1 VSVEQ
6 FVDVIE
12 KLTEYMELEEDIHFD
27 ESEVNATASITYRDS
42 ANYKYSFALQ
52 LTGEGMVL
60 IVEPEWYQDEEEDKF
75 LIN

>member
-1 VSVEQ
+1 LINKGFSLFVLSEKWGMLILCSQ
-6 FVDVIE
+6 FS
-12 KLTEYMELEEDIHFD
+12 K
-27 ESEVNATASITYRDS
+27 NATASITYRDS